1 MAEIGVTYHGNLHCT
16 VTGGPAAAMLTTDG
30 PADLG
35 GRAESFSPT
44 DLVAAALG
52 TCILSTMAIVA
63 RRQNVDL
70 AGAKAT
76 VSKEMAGPPDR
87 RIGRLAVTIH
97 VPAGVPPEHR
107 QRIENAAR
115 HCPVHHSLR
124 ADVETV
130 VAVVWE

>member
-1 MAEIGVTYHGNLHCT
+1 MADIDVTYHGGLRCT
-16 VTGGPAAAMLTTDG
+16 ATGG

-52 TCILSTMAIVA
+52 MCILSTMAIVA
-63 RRQNVDL
+63 GRQNVDL
-70 AGAKAT
+70 AGATAK

-87 RIGRLAVTIH
+87 RIGRLGVAIH
-97 VPAGVPPEHR
+97 VPPGVPVEHR

-115 HCPVHHSLR
+115 HCPVHNSLR
-124 ADVETV
+124 ADVQTV
-130 VAVVWE
+130 VTVVWG